1 MEQEKIWR
9 IIDIIN
15 WAQDY
20 LGTKGISSPRL
31 NIELMLADILGCS
44 RIDLYLN
51 FDRPLNKAQLSTL
64 REYVKKRAKHEPIQ
78 YVLGYTEFMGYKIKT
93 DSRALI
99 PRPET
104 EILLREA
111 IKILNEKN
119 KADLKIL
126 EIGSGSGCISIVLAK
141 QFPSAKIFAVEISK
155 DAIDLANEN
164 IKTFN
169 IDNIFL
175 VQSDFLNSE
184 INENEFDLIISNPP
198 YIPYDEFVN
207 LSEDIL
213 KYEPHIALTDG
224 SAGLTFYNKFAD
236 ISHKLNSEG
245 IMLLEIDGRNTKEL
259 ISIFSGS
266 SSNIEIIK
274 DYAEFDRILKIN
286 KSE

>member
-31 NIELMLADILGCS
+31 NIELMLADILGCG

-64 REYVKKRAKHEPIQ
+64 REYVKRRAKHEPIQ

-104 EILLREA
+104 EVLIREA
-111 IKILNEKN
+111 INILNEKN
-119 KADLKIL
+119 KTDLKIL

-141 QFPSAKIFAVEISK
+141 QFPMAKIFAVEISK
-155 DAIDLANEN
+155 DSIALAKEN

-169 IDNIFL
+169 IGNISFI
-175 VQSDFLNSE
+175 QADFLNSE
-184 INENEFDLIISNPP
+184 IEEREFDLIISNPP
-198 YIPYDEFVN
+198 YIPYNEFIN
-207 LSEDIL
+207 LSEDIIN
-213 KYEPHIALTDG
+213 YEPQIALTDG

-236 ISHKLNSEG
+236 LLHKLNTEG
-245 IMLLEIDGRNTKEL
+245 TMLLEIDGRNTAEL
-259 ISIFSGS
+259 LSLFSGKS
-266 SSNIEIIK
+266 TNIKIIK
-274 DYAEFDRILKIN
+274 DYAEFDRVLKIN